1 MAQLLKFL
9 LVGLAN
15 TGVGLLCIWGAMW
28 FLQLNEVAANFFGYA
43 IGLGFSFTLN
53 RSWTFTHS
61 EAVSHSFP
69 RWLVAAMLAYVV
81 NLAIV
86 LLALRLAEFDPY
98 LAQPLGIGAYTAI
111 MFLAGRFYVFRARPP
126 PLLQETN

>member
-15 TGVGLLCIWGAMW
+15 TGVGLPCIWGAMSL
-28 FLQLNEVAANFFGYA
+28 LQLNEVTANLFGYG
-43 IGLGFSFTLN
+43 IGLVFSFTLN

-61 EAVSHSFP
+61 EAVSRSFA
-69 RWLVAAMLAYVV
+69 RWLVAAMLAYAG
-81 NLAIV
+81 NLVIV
-86 LLALRLAEFDPY
+86 LTAIRAARIDAY

-111 MFLAGRFYVFRARPP
+111 MFLASRFYVFRASRR
-126 PLLQETN
+126 LEST